1 MPERLPI
8 YELEADLLAAA
19 RTSRRLV
26 LQAPTGS
33 GKSTQVPQML
43 LRHGLLDP
51 GQCVILQPRRLAAR
65 LLAARV
71 AAELGVPL
79 GREVGYQ
86 VRFESCVSDATRI
99 RFETEGILLRQLLQN
114 PSLDGVAAVIFDE
127 FHERHLYADITLA
140 RALDLQEQHR
150 PDLLVLV
157 MSATLDA
164 DELLAYLAH
173 MRVPKPEF
181 QPALLRSEGRTF
193 PVQIE
198 YRPPRRGA
206 HTARGSA
213 PDTPPVWD
221 AAAEA
226 FAHYVREGGAGDVL
240 IFMPGAFEISQTLAA
255 LRERPES
262 RGWLLL
268 PLHGE
273 LPPQEQDAA
282 VARYHQPKVVVTTNV
297 AETSIT
303 IEGVRL
309 VIDSGLARIP
319 RYDAARGINTL
330 WIEPI
335 SQASADQRAGR
346 AGRTAP
352 GRCIRLWSEA
362 EHRQRPERELPEVR
376 RLDLAEVVLTLKAAG
391 VEDLRAFRWLDPPDP
406 VALARAEE
414 ELLDLGA
421 LRRDEPAGDAGSRP
435 QPVASRTDTPEAS
448 QTSPAAACTRITPLG
463 RKMLAFPV
471 HPRYARMLLAA
482 QEFGCVHA
490 ACLVAALTQGRDLL
504 VRAAGQAARADR
516 DELLGDRAT
525 SDFWILMRAWNY
537 ARQHQFRLE
546 SCRRLGIH
554 AQAARQ
560 VGPLFEQ
567 FLRIARNEGLDVT
580 PRETPD
586 EALRKCIL
594 LGFSDRVARRLD
606 EGTLRC
612 ELVRGRRGV
621 LARESAV
628 RASPL
633 LVAAEIREVQTA
645 AGEVQTILSLAT
657 AIEPAWLEELFPDEV
672 RCETRVDFDPQARRV
687 VAAEVHLFRDL
698 AFAVRRVEPPADEA
712 ARVLAKEILA
722 GRLPLPG
729 WDHAVEQWLLRLRL
743 LCERCPELQLPAFTE
758 ADRAHL
764 VEQLCHGAISYKD
777 IKERDVG
784 ALVREWLSPAQ
795 RALLDQHAPERVR
808 LSNGRQPRVQYVEG
822 RPPFIALRI
831 QELYGVTETP
841 RIALGRVPLVVQV
854 LSPGMK
860 PVQVTQDLAGFW
872 RDHYPRLKSELQR
885 RYPKHE
891 WR

>member
-1 MPERLPI
+1 MPPRLPLPDDRRGPEGLPI

-19 RTSRRLV
+19 RASRRLL

-33 GKSTQVPQML
+33 GKSTQVPQIL
-43 LRHGLLDP
+43 LKHGLLDA

-99 RFETEGILLRQLLQN
+99 RFETEGVLLRQLLQN
-114 PSLDGVAAVIFDE
+114 PRLEGVAAVIFDE
-127 FHERHLYADITLA
+127 FHERHLYGDITLA
-140 RALDLQEQHR
+140 RALDLQEQER
-150 PDLLVLV
+150 SDLLLLV

-164 DELLAYLAH
+164 GGLLAYLSECRA
-173 MRVPKPEF
+173 PGAEF
-181 QPALLRSEGRTF
+181 QPVLLRSEGRAF
-193 PVQIE
+193 PVEIE
-198 YRPPRRGA
+198 YLPRRPGA
-206 HTARGSA
+206 HA
-213 PDTPPVWD
+213 PPVWEL
-221 AAAEA
+221 AAEA
-226 FAHYVREGGAGDVL
+226 FARHVGNGGPGDVL
-240 IFMPGAFEISQTLAA
+240 IFMPGAFEIAQTLAA
-255 LRERPES
+255 LRGRPES

-273 LPPQEQDAA
+273 SPPHEQDAA
-282 VARYHQPKVVVTTNV
+282 VARYDRPKVVVTTNV

-362 EHRQRPERELPEVR
+362 EHQQRPVRELPEVR

-391 VEDLRAFRWLDPPDP
+391 VEELRAFRWLDPPDP
-406 VALARAEE
+406 VALVRAEE

-421 LRRDEPAGDAGSRP
+421 LHREPGNAAQNAGASSAAGAP
-435 QPVASRTDTPEAS
+435 
-448 QTSPAAACTRITPLG
+448 TRLTPLG

-482 QEFGCVHA
+482 QEYGCVHA

-504 VRAAGQAARADR
+504 ARGADRSARADR

-525 SDFWILMRAWNY
+525 SDFWILMRAWTY
-537 ARQHQFRLE
+537 ARQHQFRPE
-546 SCRRLGIH
+546 ACRRLGIQ
-554 AQAARQ
+554 AAAARQ
-560 VGPLFEQ
+560 VGPLFDQ
-567 FLRIARNEGLDVT
+567 FLRIAKAEGLDVT
-580 PRETPD
+580 PREAPD

-594 LGFSDRVARRLD
+594 LGFSDRVARRVD

-612 ELVRGRRGV
+612 ELVHGRRGV

-628 RASPL
+628 RGSPL
-633 LVAAEIREVQTA
+633 FVAAEIREVQTPS
-645 AGEVQTILSLAT
+645 GDVQTILSLAT
-657 AIEPAWLEELFPDEV
+657 AIEPAWLEELFPDEM
-672 RCETRVDFDPQARRV
+672 RRETRVQFDAQARRV
-687 VAAEVHLFRDL
+687 VAAEVQLFRDL
-698 AFAVRRVEPPADEA
+698 PLSARRVDPAPEAA
-712 ARVLAKEILA
+712 ARVLAQEILS
-722 GRLPLPG
+722 GRLSLPG
-729 WDHAVEQWLLRLRL
+729 WDHGVEQWLQRLRL
-743 LCERCPELQLPAFTE
+743 LCEHCPELGLPAFTE

-764 VEQLCHGAISYKD
+764 IEQLCFGATSYKELR
-777 IKERDVG
+777 ERDVG
-784 ALVREWLSPAQ
+784 AWVREWLSPAQ
-795 RALLDQHAPERVR
+795 RALLDAHAPERVR
-808 LSNGRQPRVQYVEG
+808 LSNGRQARVQYAEG

-831 QELYGVTETP
+831 QELYGVNETP
-841 RIALGRVPLVVQV
+841 RIALGRVPVVVQV

-860 PVQVTQDLAGFW
+860 PVQVTQDLTGFW

-885 RYPKHE
+885 LYPKHE